1 MSVQL
6 QVYGSTTLPGGRGGG
21 GRSSLSVLFA
31 TPNLS
36 SQYPTIQARNHS
48 IVGVKG
54 HDGYGNVNVKS
65 NNVFD
70 SFQGDNDYW
79 SDLDNDLYYW
89 TKALHPVHWF
99 PGHIAKAEKELK
111 EQLRLMDVVIEVR
124 DGRIPMS
131 TTHPQANLF
140 LFWLGAGDSL
150 LLINRPVSEQCLSY
164 LHVGSL
170 RKRSIKL
177 TICDDIGERSYDVTY
192 CCNSCADAYKAS
204 GSGDALRKQ
213 DKIDVDS
220 QCSKT
225 FVEKL
230 ALQVFNGIVQQ
241 FGWTA
246 LERPPR

>member
-111 EQLRLMDVVIEVR
+111 EQLRLMDVVIEV
-124 DGRIPMS
+124 
-131 TTHPQANLF
+131 
-140 LFWLGAGDSL
+140 
-150 LLINRPVSEQCLSY
+150 
-164 LHVGSL
+164 GSL

>member
-36 SQYPTIQARNHS
+36 SQYPTIQ

-164 LHVGSL
+164 LHRGPMMSHIAAILVLMLTKLPAVG
-170 RKRSIKL
+170 
-177 TICDDIGERSYDVTY
+177 
-192 CCNSCADAYKAS
+192 
-204 GSGDALRKQ
+204 GDALRKQ